1 VKVGG
6 LLRDTVAA
14 SAVLAVLVLF
24 AAGVAGHLTLG
35 VGLGAGLVI
44 GSLNGHLVAAL
55 LARDTPFV
63 MGSVVRMAVLSA
75 AGVLAA
81 VMLGSPAYAVLLG
94 VGAAQLIMVGAGVRQ
109 GLRA

>member
-1 VKVGG
+1 MKVGG
-6 LLRDTVAA
+6 LLRDTVAV
-14 SAVLAVLVLF
+14 SAAVAVLVLLISA
-24 AAGVAGHLTLG
+24 AAGQPTLG

-63 MGSVVRMAVLSA
+63 MGSVVRMAILSA
-75 AGVLAA
+75 VAVLAA
-81 VMLGSPAYAVLLG
+81 LVLGSPAWAVLLG
-94 VGAAQLIMVGAGVRQ
+94 VGAAQLVMVGAGVRE